1 MRMLNGSIMSWPE
14 TYQKVFRWVKFLNF
28 EEAKL
33 TLSRHLKPGYGW
45 MEHVEIDMT
54 PRCDDNT
61 LPPNSQLVAWSRY
74 LLEATARASRPLAY
88 NTETRTMLERQG
100 FVEIQEQVIKV
111 PLNPWPADPHLKDI
125 GRWYNLGLTQGLE
138 ALSLGPFTRVNLWT
152 KADVDRLIAEVK
164 KEVCSKRFHAYC
176 NMYAPLFPTEN
187 FCSRLV

>member
-1 MRMLNGSIMSWPE
+1 
-14 TYQKVFRWVKFLNF
+14 
-28 EEAKL
+28 
-33 TLSRHLKPGYGW
+33 
-45 MEHVEIDMT
+45 
-54 PRCDDNT
+54 
-61 LPPNSQLVAWSRY
+61 
-74 LLEATARASRPLAY
+74 
-88 NTETRTMLERQG
+88 MLERQG

-176 NMYAPLFPTEN
+176 NMYVPLFPTEN
-187 FCSRLV
+187 FLRSPCMLV